1 MKGTRY
7 KPLVQPGP
15 EIEFSFISNNLSMED
30 WHMVFENLISDNYF
44 QNTFNNNY
52 SEKSLSDQNSI

>member
-1 MKGTRY
+1 
-7 KPLVQPGP
+7 
-15 EIEFSFISNNLSMED
+15 
-30 WHMVFENLISDNYF
+30 MVFENLISDNYF